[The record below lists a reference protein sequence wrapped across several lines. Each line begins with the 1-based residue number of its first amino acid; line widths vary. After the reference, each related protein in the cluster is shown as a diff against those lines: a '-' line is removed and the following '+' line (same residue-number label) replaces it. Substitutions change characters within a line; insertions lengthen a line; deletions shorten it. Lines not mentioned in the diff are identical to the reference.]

1 MVNLCRNKIFEEK
14 MDWNKERN
22 VQYIEN
28 EQLMIIEKKIEKRR
42 ITEKLFKKKG
52 SNVSGQI
59 KP

>member
-1 MVNLCRNKIFEEK
+1 

>member
-1 MVNLCRNKIFEEK
+1 

-52 SNVSGQI
+52 SNVSGQK